1 MSLRKHALG
10 IGALA
15 LTALAA
21 IVAPSRARA
30 VEYTIAGSTQLDY
43 HYVPFNP
50 ANSTDPRPRS
60 HTIDGLTEELS
71 IKLALDF
78 SSHIS
83 GNVKMCWGC
92 HGFELGM
99 AFVDF
104 RVSDALN
111 FRVGRFNPQFGEFQL
126 RHDPGNHRTS
136 DKPLPYDMGRMF
148 YLLQFNRSVL
158 PLPYVENGIE
168 VSGSHFFGSRV
179 QLDYAA
185 HVATG
190 LRAPANNPQDVDFI
204 SMHAPAFIVDNNSLP
219 SVGGRL
225 ALNFRLAD
233 RVDWTV
239 GGSAL
244 HGAYDPQ
251 GLFTYTVLGLDT
263 FLRIGR
269 LNIRGEYLIR
279 RTEMATGQDPTR
291 WQYELPLLPD
301 RSDFTETLFMV
312 KDGWYVEMDGPINRR
327 VELVARWDG
336 IRRIGNSP
344 VGVPLD
350 FNAGMMRGTLGANFI
365 IARGYRV
372 KASAEYW
379 RIWGVRNDA
388 GNRVPENGLGLHLGV
403 VATF

>member
-1 MSLRKHALG
+1 VSIKRNALG
-10 IGALA
+10 FAALSLA
-15 LTALAA
+15 ALAA
-21 IVAPSRARA
+21 MIAPNRARA
-30 VEYTIAGSTQLDY
+30 VDFTIAGSTQLDY
-43 HYVPFNP
+43 HFVPFNP
-50 ANSTDPRPRS
+50 AGSTDPRPRT

-83 GNVKMCWGC
+83 GNVKLCWGC
-92 HGFELGM
+92 HGLELGM

-158 PLPYVENGIE
+158 PLPYVENAVE

-179 QLDYAA
+179 QFDYAA
-185 HVATG
+185 HIATG
-190 LRAPANNPQDVDFI
+190 LRAPTNGPTDVDFI
-204 SMHAPAFIVDNNSLP
+204 SMHAPAFMVDNNSLP
-219 SVGGRL
+219 SVGGRVG
-225 ALNFRLAD
+225 LNVRLAD

-251 GLFTYTVLGLDT
+251 GLFTYTILGLDT
-263 FLRIGR
+263 FLRVGR
-269 LNIRGEYLIR
+269 VNIRGEYLIR

-291 WQYELPLLPD
+291 WQYQLPLLAD
-301 RSDFTETLFMV
+301 RSDFTETLFSV
-312 KDGWYVEMDGPINRR
+312 KDGWYVEVDGPLNRR
-327 VELVARWDG
+327 VELVGRWDG
-336 IRRIGNSP
+336 IRRIGNVP

-372 KASAEYW
+372 KSSVEYW
-379 RIWGVRNDA
+379 RIWGVRNDQGA
-388 GNRVPENGLGLHLGV
+388 NVPENGLGLHLSV

>member
-1 MSLRKHALG
+1 MSSKRSALG
-10 IGALA
+10 FVGLSVA
-15 LTALAA
+15 ALAA

-50 ANSTDPRPRS
+50 ASPTDPRPRS

-83 GNVKMCWGC
+83 GNVKLCWGC
-92 HGFELGM
+92 HGLELGM

-158 PLPYVENGIE
+158 PLPYVENAVE

-185 HVATG
+185 HIATG
-190 LRAPANNPQDVDFI
+190 LRSPTNGPTDVDFI
-204 SMHAPAFIVDNNSLP
+204 SMHAPSFMVDNNSLP
-219 SVGGRL
+219 SVGGRVG
-225 ALNFRLAD
+225 LNIRLAD

-239 GGSAL
+239 GGSGL

-251 GLFTYTVLGLDT
+251 GLFTYTILGIDT

-269 LNIRGEYLIR
+269 VNIRGEYLVR

-301 RSDFTETLFMV
+301 RSDVTETLFSV
-312 KDGWYVEMDGPINRR
+312 KDGWYVEVDGPVNRR
-327 VELVARWDG
+327 VELVGRWDG
-336 IRRIGNSP
+336 IRRIGNVP

-372 KASAEYW
+372 KTSVEYW
-379 RIWGVRNDA
+379 RIWGVRTDQGA
-388 GNRVPENGLGLHLGV
+388 RVQENGLGLHVGV

>member
-1 MSLRKHALG
+1 MSIKRNALG
-10 IGALA
+10 FAALSLA
-15 LTALAA
+15 ALAA
-21 IVAPSRARA
+21 MIAPNRARA
-30 VEYTIAGSTQLDY
+30 VDFTIAGSTQLDY
-43 HYVPFNP
+43 HFVPFNP
-50 ANSTDPRPRS
+50 AGSTDPRPRT

-83 GNVKMCWGC
+83 GNVKLCWGC
-92 HGFELGM
+92 HGLELGM

-158 PLPYVENGIE
+158 PLPYVENAVE

-179 QLDYAA
+179 QFDYAA
-185 HVATG
+185 HIATG
-190 LRAPANNPQDVDFI
+190 LRAPTNGPTDVDFI
-204 SMHAPAFIVDNNSLP
+204 SMHAPAFMVDNNSLP
-219 SVGGRL
+219 SVGGRVG
-225 ALNFRLAD
+225 LNVRLAD

-251 GLFTYTVLGLDT
+251 GLFTYTILGLDT
-263 FLRIGR
+263 FLRVGR
-269 LNIRGEYLIR
+269 VNIRGEYLIR

-291 WQYELPLLPD
+291 WQYQLPLLAD
-301 RSDFTETLFMV
+301 RSDFTETLFSV
-312 KDGWYVEMDGPINRR
+312 KDGWYVEVDGPLNRR
-327 VELVARWDG
+327 VELVGRWDG
-336 IRRIGNSP
+336 IRRIGNVP

-372 KASAEYW
+372 KSSVEYW
-379 RIWGVRNDA
+379 RIWGVRNDQGA
-388 GNRVPENGLGLHLGV
+388 NVPENGLGLHLSV